1 MSDASGNSAP
11 NSTSTGGTRF
21 WIVVA
26 AQDRVDAAVAGAY
39 VEVTY
44 GKAGPLERM
53 RPGDGVACYSP
64 RTRHPDAEV
73 LQAFTALG
81 RIADA
86 PIYQRPDL
94 HQPFRRTAQWFP
106 VVAAPI
112 RHLLPELAFIRN
124 KASWGAVFRY
134 GFLRVPREDF
144 ARIAHA
150 LGCPFDEVW
159 PADGANPAE
168 LPPRARRARASA
180 DAAVDA

>member
-1 MSDASGNSAP
+1 MSDVSANGASNA
-11 NSTSTGGTRF
+11 GTRF
-21 WIVVA
+21 WIAVA
-26 AQDRVDAAVAGAY
+26 AQDHVDAAVAGAY
-39 VEVTY
+39 IEVNY

-53 RPGDGVACYSP
+53 HPGDGVAWYSP
-64 RTRHPDAEV
+64 RARHPDGEV
-73 LQAFTALG
+73 LQTFTALG

-112 RHLLPELAFIRN
+112 RPLLPELGFIRN

-134 GFLRVPREDF
+134 GFLRVPRDDF

-150 LGCPFDEVW
+150 LGCPFEDVW
-159 PADGANPAE
+159 PVGAARPAGPE
-168 LPPRARRARASA
+168 PRAPRRRVSA
-180 DAAVDA
+180 AAAVDA

>member
-1 MSDASGNSAP
+1 MSDASVDSAASRAS
-11 NSTSTGGTRF
+11 NGDTRF

-26 AQDRVDAAVAGAY
+26 AQDHVDAAVAGAY
-39 VEVTY
+39 VEVVY

-53 RPGDGVACYSP
+53 RPGDGVVWYSP
-64 RTRHPDAEV
+64 RTRHPDGDV

-81 RIADA
+81 RVADG

-94 HQPFRRTAQWFP
+94 HQPFRRAAHWYP
-106 VVAAPI
+106 VVPAPI
-112 RHLLPELAFIRN
+112 RPLLAELAFIRN

-134 GFLRVPREDF
+134 GFLRVPRDDF

-150 LGCPFDEVW
+150 LGCPFEEMWAADDAA
-159 PADGANPAE
+159 PAG
-168 LPPRARRARASA
+168 PPRRTRRARAPA

>member
-1 MSDASGNSAP
+1 MTEP
-11 NSTSTGGTRF
+11 RF
-21 WIVVA
+21 WIAVA
-26 AQDRVDAAVAGAY
+26 AQDHIDAAVAGAY
-39 VEVTY
+39 IEINY

-53 RPGDGVACYSP
+53 RPGDGVAWYSP
-64 RTRHPDAEV
+64 RTRHPEGEV

-94 HQPFRRTAQWFP
+94 HQPFRRAAQWFP
-106 VVAAPI
+106 VVPAPI
-112 RHLLPELAFIRN
+112 RPLLAELAFIRN

-134 GFLRVPREDF
+134 GFLRVPRDDF

-150 LGCPFDEVW
+150 LGCPFEEVW
-159 PADGANPAE
+159 AAEGVAPAE
-168 LPPRARRARASA
+168 PPPRARRAPASA